1 MESSCVYS
9 TQSCSLN
16 AALAALQSDDTSG
29 VPVVIH
35 LAPGTYLLDNA
46 PFVFNASTRA
56 SDILLVGA
64 FGTTLQASS
73 PNASLFKVVV
83 GAPTVTLVSLQ
94 LNSQVLIDG
103 GVLHVQNCTCKE
115 SSAELGG
122 AVQVKGGSLAV
133 ERTVFE
139 GCKATRGGAA
149 WVSGG
154 VAIFSRCTFKDCTA
168 SEETGAGAVWVE
180 PSGSVVLRQET
191 LLHDNYAAGL
201 LNSIHV
207 AVGGKLQYVLPA
219 PLAHYIDLAR
229 DGVVAADYR
238 GRSAIA
244 LTAGKQYQNY
254 PSACAAG
261 VYGNSYVTVEQSSG
275 LCSALCPAGHVC
287 GASATVTPVPCER
300 GSYCR
305 EGSSAARPCPS
316 GSFGNMTGL
325 ISADACHVC
334 PVGSACGIGATAPVA
349 CTPGTFSDNSSSAAC
364 TVCPE
369 LTYQPSTG
377 STGCLDCG
385 EGYHCPPGSSARIP
399 ASCNEGTYLPKG
411 RAFADQG
418 DCEQCPIGRW
428 CVGGRSKP
436 KMCGVG
442 SFASIQGAVGCSDCE
457 PGSFQE
463 ERGATRC
470 KVCPIASYCSGG
482 SSTPRECGLGSF
494 ASIQGAAGCSD
505 CKPGFYQD
513 ERGTTR
519 CKVCPIASYCSGDGA
534 SASKPCPG
542 GTWSNRTGLVSK
554 HECTKVVR
562 GEWAPTGSA
571 AAKHCPASGF
581 YCPGYDTDS
590 INDPPGSEP
599 IIIDSG
605 ASRKTRKVPSSPLTT
620 HHSPLTTHHS
630 PLTTYCTHTP
640 RSPPFTMAILT
651 RCRLSPSGLRWRRS
665 CPTTMRETR

>member
-1 MESSCVYS
+1 MESSCVN
-9 TQSCSLN
+9 TQSCSLD
-16 AALAALQSDDTSG
+16 AALAALQSNDTVG

-35 LAPGTYLLDNA
+35 LAPGAYLLDIA

-56 SDILLVGA
+56 SDIRLVGA
-64 FGTTLQASS
+64 FGATLQASS
-73 PNASLFKVVV
+73 PNASLFKVGV
-83 GAPTVTLVSLQ
+83 GAPTVTLVGLH
-94 LNSQVLIDG
+94 LHSQVLIDG
-103 GVLHVQNCTCKE
+103 GALLVQNCTCKE

-122 AVQVKGGSLAV
+122 ALQVKGGSLTV

-149 WVSGG
+149 WVSEG
-154 VAIFSRCTFKDCTA
+154 VAIFSRCTFKGCTA

-180 PSGSVVLRQET
+180 ASGSVVLRERT
-191 LLHDNYAAGL
+191 LLRDNYAAGL
-201 LNSIHV
+201 LDSIHI
-207 AVGGKLQYVLPA
+207 AVGGELKYVLPA

-229 DGVVAADYR
+229 DGVMAADYR

-254 PSACAAG
+254 PSPCAAG

-275 LCSALCPAGHVC
+275 LCSALCTAGHVC

-334 PVGSACGIGATAPVA
+334 PVGSACGIGATVPAA
-349 CTPGTFSDNSSSAAC
+349 CTPGTFSDKSSSAAC
-364 TVCPE
+364 IVCPE
-369 LTYQPSTG
+369 MTYQPSAG

-385 EGYHCPPGSSARIP
+385 EGYHCPPGSSARVP

-411 RAFADQG
+411 RGFADQG
-418 DCEQCPIGRW
+418 DCEQCPIGHW
-428 CVGGRSKP
+428 CVGGRSEP
-436 KMCGVG
+436 KTCGVG
-442 SFASIQGAVGCSDCE
+442 SFASIQGVAGCSDCE
-457 PGSFQE
+457 PGSFQ
-463 ERGATRC
+463 
-470 KVCPIASYCSGG
+470 
-482 SSTPRECGLGSF
+482 
-494 ASIQGAAGCSD
+494 
-505 CKPGFYQD
+505 D
-513 ERGTTR
+513 ERGGTR

-542 GTWSNRTGLVSK
+542 GTWSNRSGLGSK
-554 HECTKVVR
+554 YECTKVVR

-581 YCPGYDTDS
+581 YCPGYDADS

-599 IIIDSG
+599 ILIDSG
-605 ASRKTRKVPSSPLTT
+605 GSRKTRKVP
-620 HHSPLTTHHS
+620 
-630 PLTTYCTHTP
+630 
-640 RSPPFTMAILT
+640 
-651 RCRLSPSGLRWRRS
+651 
-665 CPTTMRETR
+665 